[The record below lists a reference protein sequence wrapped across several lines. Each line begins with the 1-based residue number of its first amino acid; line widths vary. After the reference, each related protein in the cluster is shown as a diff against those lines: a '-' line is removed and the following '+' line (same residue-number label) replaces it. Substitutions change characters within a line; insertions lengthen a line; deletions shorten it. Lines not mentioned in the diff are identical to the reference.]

1 MALSRTKMAGKS
13 AEEATTDAK
22 MSMLKFLSAGKSFF
36 ISEAEL

>member
-22 MSMLKFLSAGKSFF
+22 MSMLKVFERRKKLFYK
-36 ISEAEL
+36 